1 MALAH
6 EVAFEVNLIEDDGGL
21 AGWAPVGTRTALSS
35 HAERDTAMLISGAV
49 SAAEPNERIRRSS
62 GRYIVASRRADEE
75 DGLRR
80 AVPAG
85 ALVPRVTYRV
95 VGWVSVQG
103 QGDGRHHAVR
113 VGLRVDGDGGDDERG
128 SWLDCGAARVEVGGG
143 WAEINGAFRLRASPR
158 VAAVHVHGAPAGV
171 DVKVM
176 DLQVY
181 ATDRK
186 ARLTQLKEQTD
197 KVSEQSSAHSDSART
212 FA

>member
-128 SWLDCGAARVEVGGG
+128 SSSTTTTSCVGTTPTRRRRSTSSWWTRCGAAARR
-143 WAEINGAFRLRASPR
+143 WAGSGCRGTWTARWPGRSSAPRWTSSPR
-158 VAAVHVHGAPAGV
+158 RAARPSGSPSW
-171 DVKVM
+171 
-176 DLQVY
+176 
-181 ATDRK
+181 T
-186 ARLTQLKEQTD
+186 
-197 KVSEQSSAHSDSART
+197 
-212 FA
+212 